1 MERKCKI
8 PRKGIV
14 FNPATGKWEVYGP
27 ELVIRDGR
35 RVPIFTA
42 ESFHKA
48 VTWAME
54 VEGWR

>member
-8 PRKGIV
+8 PGKGIV
-14 FNPATGKWEVYGP
+14 FNPKTGQWEVYGA
-27 ELVIRDGR
+27 EMVIRDGR
-35 RVPIFTA
+35 RLPNFTA
-42 ESFHKA
+42 DSFHAA